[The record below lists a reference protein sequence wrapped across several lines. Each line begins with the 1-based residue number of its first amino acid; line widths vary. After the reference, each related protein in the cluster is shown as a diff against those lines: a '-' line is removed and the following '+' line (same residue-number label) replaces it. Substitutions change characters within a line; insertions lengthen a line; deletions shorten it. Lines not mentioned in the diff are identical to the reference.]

1 MWRMYWIALL
11 LFYLLSLNCG
21 HSHAVR
27 EGQEEKLIT
36 FRKNEDPDSRTEECL
51 RMVETQIKRR
61 GVKEERVL
69 QAMRKVPRHLF
80 VPESQRDQAY
90 NDYPLKIGHGQTI
103 SQPYIVALMSELLQI
118 KPEDRILEIGTG
130 SGYQAA
136 VLAELAAE
144 VYTIEIIEPLAQSAA
159 KLLDEMGYSN
169 IKVRAGDGFFGWPEE
184 APFDGIMLTAAPA
197 RVPQP
202 LLDQLKNGGRLVVP
216 EGKFYQ
222 DLVVYEKIQN
232 QIKRRE
238 VIPVRFVPMT
248 GRAEKQ

>member
-1 MWRMYWIALL
+1 MWRTHLITLL
-11 LFYLLSLNCG
+11 LFCLSSVTCG
-21 HSHAVR
+21 HGQTVR

-36 FRKNEDPDSRTEECL
+36 FRKNEEQDLRREDCL
-51 RMVETQIKRR
+51 MMVETQIKRR
-61 GVKEERVL
+61 GVKDENVL
-69 QAMRKVPRHLF
+69 RAMRKVPRHLF
-80 VPESQRDQAY
+80 VPEDQRDQAY

-103 SQPYIVALMSELLQI
+103 SQPYIVALMTELLQI
-118 KPEDRILEIGTG
+118 GPEDRILEIGTG

-136 VLAELAAE
+136 ILAELAAE
-144 VYTIEIIEPLAQSAA
+144 VYTVEIVQPLAQSAE
-159 KLLDEMGYSN
+159 KLLDELGYDN
-169 IKVRAGDGFFGWPEE
+169 IKVRAGDGFFGWPEA
-184 APFDGIMLTAAPA
+184 APFDGVMLTAAPV

-202 LLDQLKNGGRLVVP
+202 LLEQLKDGGRLVVP

-222 DLVVYEKIQN
+222 DLVVYEKVDG

>member
-1 MWRMYWIALL
+1 MCI
-11 LFYLLSLNCG
+11 
-21 HSHAVR
+21 
-27 EGQEEKLIT
+27 
-36 FRKNEDPDSRTEECL
+36 
-51 RMVETQIKRR
+51 
-61 GVKEERVL
+61 
-69 QAMRKVPRHLF
+69 
-80 VPESQRDQAY
+80 RD
-90 NDYPLKIGHGQTI
+90 
-103 SQPYIVALMSELLQI
+103 
-118 KPEDRILEIGTG
+118 R
-130 SGYQAA
+130 
-136 VLAELAAE
+136 

>member
-1 MWRMYWIALL
+1 MWRMYLIVLL
-11 LFYLLSLNCG
+11 LFYLLGVTCG

-27 EGQEEKLIT
+27 EGQEEELIT
-36 FRKNEDPDSRTEECL
+36 FRKNEDPDSRTEDRL

-61 GVKEERVL
+61 GVKDEKVL

-80 VPESQRDQAY
+80 VSESQRDQAY

-136 VLAELAAE
+136 ILAELAAE
-144 VYTIEIIEPLAQSAA
+144 VYTIEIVEPLAQGAA
-159 KLLDEMGYSN
+159 KLLDKLGYSN
-169 IKVRAGDGFFGWPEE
+169 IKVRAGDGFSGWPEE
-184 APFDGIMLTAAPA
+184 APFDKIMLTAAPMK
-197 RVPQP
+197 VPQP
-202 LLDQLKNGGRLVVP
+202 LLDQLKDKGRLVVP
-216 EGKFYQ
+216 EGRFYQ
-222 DLVVYEKIQN
+222 DLVVYEKN
-232 QIKRRE
+232 GDQIKRHD

>member
-1 MWRMYWIALL
+1 M
-11 LFYLLSLNCG
+11 
-21 HSHAVR
+21 
-27 EGQEEKLIT
+27 
-36 FRKNEDPDSRTEECL
+36 
-51 RMVETQIKRR
+51 
-61 GVKEERVL
+61 
-69 QAMRKVPRHLF
+69 
-80 VPESQRDQAY
+80 
-90 NDYPLKIGHGQTI
+90 
-103 SQPYIVALMSELLQI
+103 
-118 KPEDRILEIGTG
+118 EIGTG

-136 VLAELAAE
+136 ILAELAAE

-159 KLLDEMGYSN
+159 KLLDKLGYSN

-222 DLVVYEKIQN
+222 DLVVYEKIQD